1 MSWIVQGGR
10 CFKVHFGDCNPGE
23 LSHSLI
29 CAPVSACR
37 VLRIACSRAI
47 PGGSELAS
55 SRRRCVCSA
64 RRSSRD
70 AAGGVL
76 ITDKSQGPCGDRPSF
91 ACPAPDIWSILLMPE
106 KLTKANPALNENRP
120 ISERASDDGPFRV
133 DGAKLVSRHRPLSQS
148 LSCVVVPGQT
158 RHRRCGQHNAARL
171 KSTRRRRRSS
181 PGRELTKSRLLLSL
195 DSQPK
200 GSLVGRITR
209 SSSNRRLATLVRN
222 EGWFGFTAY
231 FGG

>member
-1 MSWIVQGGR
+1 M
-10 CFKVHFGDCNPGE
+10 
-23 LSHSLI
+23 
-29 CAPVSACR
+29 
-37 VLRIACSRAI
+37 
-47 PGGSELAS
+47 AS

-70 AAGGVL
+70 AACSKRRRCMALLHSVRRRGGSAGGVL
-76 ITDKSQGPCGDRPSF
+76 ITSKSQGPSGDRASF

-200 GSLVGRITR
+200 GSLVDASRDQAQTDAWRRSCGTR
-209 SSSNRRLATLVRN
+209 VVWFHGLFRRLSRRR
-222 EGWFGFTAY
+222 
-231 FGG
+231 